1 MSPALTILAL
11 GPLNSG
17 SVDSLRAVASAVE
30 VIELD
35 LPPLSHLPASS
46 AVLNRAIEAA
56 SYPWILVLRGGERI
70 SADLAAE
77 IAHVAVE
84 IPGSWGF
91 RLRSVPY
98 YAGRP
103 LLLGDRSDGEIRL
116 IHRRRCRFVAG
127 KPEVN
132 VPGTIVRLQEPLR
145 HQTFAT
151 PEEHR
156 GFLAAEGVP
165 HSFLRRLLLFTRNA
179 IVSGAL
185 LRSPSTLRYLWIE
198 AAFDH
203 PRLNR

>member
-1 MSPALTILAL
+1 MSSPALTILSL

-70 SADLAAE
+70 SPDLAAE

-84 IPGSWGF
+84 TPGSWGF

-116 IHRRRCRFVAG
+116 IHRRRCRFVTG

-132 VPGTIVRLQEPLR
+132 VPGTIVRLSQHLRQE
-145 HQTFAT
+145 TFAS
-151 PEEHR
+151 PAEHR
-156 GFLAAEGVP
+156 RFLETRSVP
-165 HSFLRRLLLFTRNA
+165 HSLLRRMLLFTRNA
-179 IVSGAL
+179 VATGSL
-185 LRSPSTLRYLWIE
+185 LRDWNTLRYLWIE
-198 AAFDH
+198 AGFDQV
-203 PRLNR
+203 RGS